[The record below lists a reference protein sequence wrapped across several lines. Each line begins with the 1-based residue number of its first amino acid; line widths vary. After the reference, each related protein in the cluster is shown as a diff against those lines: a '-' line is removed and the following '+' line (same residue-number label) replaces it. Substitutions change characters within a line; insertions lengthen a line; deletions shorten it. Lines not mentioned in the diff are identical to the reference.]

1 MVEKNIKQKV
11 SVKSLLQSN
20 NHYEKADSNIE
31 KNPNR
36 QNNNNCNWCS
46 CVGIVY
52 DVFAEKIWACES
64 EILCHCQYER
74 RFDHSKD
81 LSLVIS
87 VSLWFQG

>member
-36 QNNNNCNWCS
+36 QNNNNCN
-46 CVGIVY
+46 
-52 DVFAEKIWACES
+52 
-64 EILCHCQYER
+64 
-74 RFDHSKD
+74 
-81 LSLVIS
+81 
-87 VSLWFQG
+87 